1 MGGGELTDS
10 RLQELY
16 AQVLARRD
24 REPESGA
31 CVSPDDLLAL
41 ARREGSEERR
51 LEILDHAMTCN
62 QCRRELA
69 LLQAIEAAGAAMQ
82 GTSRHRTK
90 IWDRWKPLA
99 LAASVLLAVGLGIAV
114 RQRSVSDD
122 ISRGGEA
129 IQLLAPPSEVLP
141 GQALVFIWHPLVGA
155 RRYRL
160 EILDRADAVIFS
172 GDTPDTTLSVL
183 AGRLRPGEEY
193 RWWVRD
199 ATPGAQRGSPLRRLR
214 VRSQ

>member
-16 AQVLARRD
+16 AEVLARRE

-41 ARREGSEERR
+41 ARREGPEERR
-51 LEILDHAMTCN
+51 LEILDHVMTCN

-69 LLQAIEAAGAAMQ
+69 LLQAVEAAGAAMERP
-82 GTSRHRTK
+82 SRQQPK

-99 LAASVLLAVGLGIAV
+99 LAASVLLAVGLGLAV
-114 RQRSVSDD
+114 RQRSSSED
-122 ISRGGEA
+122 ITRGGES
-129 IQLLAPPSEVLP
+129 IQLLAPPSEVAP
-141 GQALVFIWHPLVGA
+141 GEPLVFVWHSLAGA
-155 RRYRL
+155 RRYRV
-160 EILDRADAVIFS
+160 EILDRADAVIFTAE
-172 GDTPDTTLSVL
+172 TPDTTMPVS
-183 AGRLRPGEEY
+183 ADRLRPGGDY

-199 ATPGAQRGSPLRRLR
+199 ATPGAQRSSPLRRLR
-214 VRSQ
+214 MRSQ

>member
-24 REPESGA
+24 RERESNA

-41 ARREGSEERR
+41 VRRDGTEERR
-51 LEILDHAMTCN
+51 LEILDHVMTCK
-62 QCRRELA
+62 QCGRELA
-69 LLQAIEAAGAAMQ
+69 LLQAIEAAGAAMEPS
-82 GTSRHRTK
+82 SRQPPK

-114 RQRSVSDD
+114 RQRSSSDD

-129 IQLLAPPSEVLP
+129 IQLLAPALEVRPSQP
-141 GQALVFIWHPLVGA
+141 LVFVWHPLVGA
-155 RRYRL
+155 RRYRV
-160 EILDRADAVIFS
+160 EILERADAVAFA
-172 GDTPDTTLSVL
+172 GETPDTTISVP
-183 AGRLRPGEEY
+183 ADRLRPGVDY

-199 ATPGAQRGSPLRRLR
+199 ATPGAQRASPLRRLR

>member
-24 REPESGA
+24 REPESNA

-51 LEILDHAMTCN
+51 LEILDHVMTCN

-69 LLQAIEAAGAAMQ
+69 LLQAIEAAGAAMERP
-82 GTSRHRTK
+82 SRQQPK

-99 LAASVLLAVGLGIAV
+99 LAASLLLAVGLAIAV
-114 RQRSVSDD
+114 RQRSSSDD

-129 IQLLAPPSEVLP
+129 IQLLAPPPEVPP
-141 GQALVFIWHPLVGA
+141 GQPLAFVWHPLVGA
-155 RRYRL
+155 RRYRM
-160 EILDRADAVIFS
+160 EILDRADAVVFT
-172 GDTPDTTLSVL
+172 GVTPDTTMSVS
-183 AGRLRPGEEY
+183 ADRLRPGGDY

-214 VRSQ
+214 VLSR

>member
-1 MGGGELTDS
+1 MGGGELTDV

-24 REPESGA
+24 REPGSYA

-41 ARREGSEERR
+41 VRREGTEERR
-51 LEILDHAMTCN
+51 LEILDHVMACN

-69 LLQAIEAAGAAMQ
+69 LLQAIEAAGAALEPS
-82 GTSRHRTK
+82 SRHSPK
-90 IWDRWKPLA
+90 IWNRWKPLT
-99 LAASVLLAVGLGIAV
+99 LAASVLLALGLGIAV
-114 RQRSVSDD
+114 RQRSSSDD

-129 IQLLAPPSEVLP
+129 IQLLAPPLEVP
-141 GQALVFIWHPLVGA
+141 SGQPLVFVWHPLVGA
-155 RRYRL
+155 RRYRV
-160 EILDRADAVIFS
+160 EILDRADAVVFTRE
-172 GDTPDTTLSVL
+172 TPDTTISVP
-183 AGRLRPGEEY
+183 ADRLRPGVDY

-199 ATPGAQRGSPLRRLR
+199 ATPGAQRASPLRRLR